1 MTHVYIDL
9 SRLCLTKFIS
19 GIQRVARE
27 IVLRMLRNPSLE
39 VTLLSSMPS
48 NTAWRVLPHDA
59 FTAFYT
65 KGEGTPYGSGKPVIL
80 TPRDIESGAVFF
92 DIDSAWNMPMQRA
105 WLFPIL
111 KEHGVTVVSHLYDLI
126 PVTEP
131 QYFFGQT
138 VRQFLA
144 WVTAVLQN
152 ADHIICNAE
161 ATKTALHTLC
171 GELECEAPP
180 CTVIPLGADFK
191 QNGSDAPAPL
201 PAGLEPEK
209 YVLMVGTVE
218 PRKNHA
224 LLLDAV
230 KPLSERG
237 IKVVFAGRIGWNMDA
252 FSEKMQSHPQNGK
265 DFFFIE
271 GPADAVIRT
280 LYAHA
285 LAVVFPTKNE
295 GFGLPVIEAYQHGT
309 PVLASDIPVLR
320 EVGGTLADYFD
331 NTSVDSLV
339 AAAET
344 LMQGDNRAKK
354 KAAIAAYRPR
364 TWDET
369 ADDMAKAL
377 CSFGQKTGS
386 VPAETRVT
394 QMVVLTARNDDLLRT
409 LPYLDAFLPFIE
421 RLLVCCPAR
430 NIAELQEKWHGRIR
444 LSFFTDEELLGG
456 APLPEDHTR
465 RNFFLRCLLMEKAPL
480 DDVFV
485 MTDDDYRPLLP
496 LTQEFFL
503 KDGRMRGYYCYDLR
517 QWHGTQGGYT
527 SYDLSMFRT
536 RDFLLGEDLP
546 ALQYSSHQPQIIDRR
561 IYLEMLRRY
570 PDISGEGLDEWS
582 TYFNYGIAVHP
593 ELFSAVPYAVI
604 GWPGAITDWT
614 LWCQP
619 SALCFENFYDVLYD
633 ENRVFAGMSK
643 EYHPETVI
651 AESMEKVRRWTAE
664 LGRQQQAY
672 AQFAMYGAMYHSQ
685 YHLPAELLLHTDAE
699 GNAAFALPKLICLP
713 AGMLLRIPLEIS
725 PALRRSGAVLR
736 YGVQNARGS
745 FVIAQQEIALDAV
758 DSGLQPELVLPAPAQ
773 TVTGALVL
781 EYACGDTVQNASTAC
796 LIR

>member
-9 SRLCLTKFIS
+9 SRLCLTKFTT

-27 IVLRMLRNPSLE
+27 IVLRMLKDPSLE
-39 VTLLSSMPS
+39 VTLLADMPS
-48 NTAWRVLPHDA
+48 HTEWRVLPHDA
-59 FTAFYT
+59 FTEFYT
-65 KGEGTPYGSGKPVIL
+65 KGTGSPYGTGKTVIVR
-80 TPRDIESGAVFF
+80 PREIESGAVFF
-92 DIDSAWNMPMQRA
+92 DIDSAWNMPMHRS

-111 KEHGVTVVSHLYDLI
+111 REHGVTVVPHLYDLI

-131 QYFFGQT
+131 QYFYSET
-138 VRQFLA
+138 TRQFLV

-152 ADHIICNAE
+152 ASHIICNAG
-161 ATKTALHTLC
+161 ATKAALAKLC
-171 GELECEAPP
+171 GELECDTPP

-191 QNGSDAPAPL
+191 QGGKAEQAPL
-201 PAGLEPEK
+201 PEGLTPEK
-209 YVLMVGTVE
+209 YVLMVGTIE

-252 FSEKMQSHPQNGK
+252 FQKKMAAHPQNGT
-265 DFFFIE
+265 DFFFFE
-271 GPADAVIRT
+271 GPTDAVIRA
-280 LYAHA
+280 LYANA

-320 EVGGTLADYFD
+320 EVGGELADYFD

-339 AAAET
+339 AAVDRLLA
-344 LMQGDNRAKK
+344 GDTRAKK
-354 KAAIAAYRPR
+354 KEAIAAYRPR
-364 TWDET
+364 TWDAT
-369 ADDMAKAL
+369 AADMAAAL
-377 CSFGQKTGS
+377 AGFSQKTGT
-386 VPAETRVT
+386 VPAETRIS

-421 RLLVCCPAR
+421 RLLVCCPER
-430 NIAELQEKWHGRIR
+430 NIAELREKWHGRIQ

-456 APLPEDHTR
+456 APLPKDHTR

-480 DDVFV
+480 DDVFI

-517 QWHGTQGGYT
+517 EWHGTQGNYT

-536 RDFLLGEDLP
+536 RDFLTGEGLP

-561 IYLEMLRRY
+561 IYLEMLAQY
-570 PDISGEGLDEWS
+570 PHISGDGLDEWS

-593 ELFSAVPYAVI
+593 DRFAAVPYTSI

-619 SALCFENFYDVLYD
+619 SGLYFENFYDALY
-633 ENRVFAGMSK
+633 ENGRIFADLSR
-643 EYHPETVI
+643 EYNAGTV
-651 AESMEKVRRWTAE
+651 ASENMEKVQRWITE
-664 LGRQQQAY
+664 LGKQQQTSA
-672 AQFAMYGAMYHSQ
+672 ALAMFRSVYHSQ
-685 YHLPAELLLHTDAE
+685 YHMMPELSLCED
-699 GNAAFALPKLICLP
+699 GDGAAVFRLPKLICIP
-713 AGMLLRIPLEIS
+713 AGAFVRLRLMTDDT
-725 PALRRSGAVLR
+725 LRRKGAVLR
-736 YGVQNARGS
+736 YGVQNTEGR
-745 FVIAQQEIALDAV
+745 FVIPQQEIRLADLD
-758 DSGLQPELVLPAPAQ
+758 SRLHPELVLPAPAGLLN
-773 TVTGALVL
+773 GALVL
-781 EYACGDTVQNASTAC
+781 EYDCGEIVRGSTAC
-796 LIR
+796 LVR